1 MLIRQIGP
9 GALEY
14 RHIPARQTEKL
25 QNLRIAALHPVFGT
39 GGAAVMERSGIE
51 CFQTEA
57 LLCLQGIGYGK
68 LIVDFI
74 IGPPDGQG
82 EPADEAFGFQRAYV
96 NPPDYEDVAMNR
108 VFAGIIIEHMRSEDK
123 RKARCFLS
131 EKCGKRWTFFLNCG
145 ILSVPETEVHSDC
158 PRGNA
163 LIINLPEKER
173 M

>member
-1 MLIRQIGP
+1 MIIRQIGP

-74 IGPPDGQG
+74 I
-82 EPADEAFGFQRAYV
+82 
-96 NPPDYEDVAMNR
+96 R
-108 VFAGIIIEHMRSEDK
+108 VRIQNQVHPMGRGNQQTKPLSFREHM
-123 RKARCFLS
+123 
-131 EKCGKRWTFFLNCG
+131 
-145 ILSVPETEVHSDC
+145 
-158 PRGNA
+158 
-163 LIINLPEKER
+163 
-173 M
+173 